1 MSVSRFARD
10 RKRQLGQ
17 FLTPDGTAAA
27 IVGNLHVS
35 PGSRILEPSFGEGA
49 FLFQI
54 MDSLKTEISE
64 SRLSSWCEA
73 HLFGCEIDERAYK
86 KASHAWQS
94 RGLGRFP
101 GTLEHCDFFTWLP
114 PSCDRAYATDHRGY
128 FKAPRAYFDLVI
140 GNPPFGGSIN
150 AKIQDELDA
159 IFGFRNRRKIKKETY
174 SFFIVKSVDLLKP
187 GGRLVFICSDTI
199 LTIATMTGLRSWLQ
213 SNCDIEVTKVPGT
226 FSDTNQDMLLL
237 TATKRETQPKH
248 ITIFD
253 RRLPLADIETTPNM
267 SWRVNGD
274 LAKYFT
280 GATVGDKLVA
290 TSGMTIGKNAVF
302 LRRISN
308 GRVLEPYTFC
318 FTDRPI
324 TLDRE
329 IAQARLGKLSASQVQ
344 KIKNSEASGATER
357 VVSWTPLAHPKEICL
372 PHDDYR
378 FYNKA
383 SSQIIYSE
391 PNWVIFWRGDG
402 EYVYNFKKTGN
413 WYLHGVGGMKY
424 FGREGLTWALI
435 APKLYMRYLPAGY
448 ILDSGAPCAFLRP
461 GVEHDELFFI
471 LGWSLT
477 DLCNTILK
485 EVLNHTRNIQS
496 KDFER
501 LPYPA
506 WVSARS
512 KRTAVLAVKELLA
525 RSMKGE
531 MFSFKSADVREL
543 NAFYEWEGTLQIP
556 AVKKKP
562 AQRTFQF

>member
-17 FLTPDGTAAA
+17 YLTPAGTAAT
-27 IVGNLHVS
+27 IVKNLHVS
-35 PGSRILEPSFGEGA
+35 AGSRILEPSFGEGA

-54 MDSLKTEISE
+54 IDFLKKEIPE
-64 SRLSSWCEA
+64 SKLSSWCET
-73 HLFGCEIDERAYK
+73 HLFGCEVDEKAYK
-86 KASHAWQS
+86 TAVRAWQS
-94 RGLGRFP
+94 RGLGPFP
-101 GTLEHCDFFTWLP
+101 GSLERGDFFTWLP
-114 PSCDRAYATDHRGY
+114 PGCDRAYATDRRGY
-128 FKAPRAYFDLVI
+128 SKAPLAYFDLII
-140 GNPPFGGSIN
+140 GNPPFGGSIS
-150 AKIQDELDA
+150 AEIQDDLDA
-159 IFGFRNRRKIKKETY
+159 IFGFRNGKKIKKETY

-187 GGRLVFICSDTI
+187 GGCLVFICSDTI

-213 SNCDIEVTKVPGT
+213 NSCDIEVAKVPWA
-226 FSDTNQDMLLL
+226 FSGTNQDMLLL
-237 TATKRETQPKH
+237 TLTKRESPPKQ
-248 ITIFD
+248 ITIFG

-274 LAKYFT
+274 FARYFT
-280 GATVGDKLVA
+280 GATLGDKVVA
-290 TSGMTIGKNAVF
+290 TSGMTIGKNELF
-302 LRRISN
+302 LRQIVD
-308 GRVLEPYTFC
+308 GRVLEPYKFC
-318 FTDRPI
+318 FSQRPI
-324 TLDRE
+324 TLERK
-329 IAQARLGKLSASQVQ
+329 ISQARLGKLSADQSR
-344 KIKNSEASGATER
+344 KIKHSEASGATER
-357 VVSWTPLAHPKEICL
+357 VVSWTPLARPNEIRL
-372 PHDDYR
+372 PNDDYR

-383 SSQIIYSE
+383 CSRIIYAE
-391 PNWVIFWRGDG
+391 PEWVIFWRGDG
-402 EYVYNFKKTGN
+402 KYAYTFKKTGN

-506 WVSARS
+506 WVPAPS
-512 KRTAVLAVKELLA
+512 KRSAVLAVKELVA
-525 RSMKGE
+525 RAKKGE
-531 MFSFKSADVREL
+531 RLSFKSAEVREL
-543 NAFYEWEGTLQIP
+543 NALYEWQESPQIP
-556 AVKKKP
+556 AVRKKP
-562 AQRTFQF
+562 LQRTFQF